1 MYRENKLKC
10 QQIID
15 CYLITCNTS
24 YHLNSNMSWNCINK
38 ILELLNVYIYPVLSI
53 TDLYLLNVDTR
64 NLLRTPTYPC
74 SMQLKSGKSKDQ

>member
-15 CYLITCNTS
+15 CDLITCNTS

-38 ILELLNVYIYPVLSI
+38 ILELLNVYIK
-53 TDLYLLNVDTR
+53 LNE
-64 NLLRTPTYPC
+64 NLLKYLCTE
-74 SMQLKSGKSKDQ
+74 KIN